1 MRSALSL
8 SAADR
13 RWIDFLT
20 QVINETWDDAHP
32 EHPKTHAYMGS
43 EEFIR
48 LQFEE
53 YLLALLSC
61 MKYHEDLNSFN
72 AGESG
77 HKSRAQLDAFN
88 IEGDPALEFNSEF
101 LAQWQETPNYA
112 LFKRLTSDAL
122 LFSIVEPRHP
132 CAGGLTFED
141 VQRRFSQQV
150 AELHLDERVREGR
163 EALNRHLS
171 TGQKKVTAAFN
182 SFWSDIDAMRDAQRK
197 KNEEKA
203 ATQSQRSSLDKASV
217 GSPPLQPSDAASV
230 TSTSTGSGSWLGGTR
245 KGPPVD
251 ISQAQASVSAAGQK
265 AGSYLSSW
273 GTWASEKRKEW
284 QEKKATSA
292 AASASS
298 PSSPSSPA
306 VTSPSTPTLGRIT
319 EVNEANASVA
329 DRGRSHSMPRY
340 SEESSAGAGGLSRSG
355 SRRKRWSNILL
366 RRESGEF
373 GSSSP
378 HRKEDGSNDSSEV
391 ETPYPRSPLSRE
403 APILGDELPGPDESE
418 KHRHQQEQNQHQQPT
433 TERPTTRATTTTTTS
448 SEAEADKGLTIT
460 ELLEQENAEGSEH
473 EHEHENGQVND
484 TTFHGE
490 TSLEKEPTTPTPLQ
504 STNPNAGSAHHQ
516 ANGEVEKTTT
526 TS

>member
-1 MRSALSL
+1 
-8 SAADR
+8 
-13 RWIDFLT
+13 
-20 QVINETWDDAHP
+20 
-32 EHPKTHAYMGS
+32 MGS

-61 MKYHEDLNSFN
+61 MKYHEDLISFN

-101 LAQWQETPNYA
+101 LTQWQATPNYA

-132 CAGGLTFED
+132 CAGGLTLED

-171 TGQKKVTAAFN
+171 TGQKKVSAAFN
-182 SFWSDIDAMRDAQRK
+182 SFWSDIDTMRDAQRK

-203 ATQSQRSSLDKASV
+203 TQSQRSSLEKASV

-230 TSTSTGSGSWLGGTR
+230 ASSTGSASWLGGNR
-245 KGPPVD
+245 KGPSVD
-251 ISQAQASVSAAGQK
+251 VSQAQASVSAAGQK

-284 QEKKATSA
+284 QEKKAV
-292 AASASS
+292 SASS

-319 EVNEANASVA
+319 EVNE

-340 SEESSAGAGGLSRSG
+340 SEESPAGAGGLSRSG

-373 GSSSP
+373 GSSSSP
-378 HRKEDGSNDSSEV
+378 QRKDDGSNDSSEV

-403 APILGDELPGPDESE
+403 APILGEDLPDHDESE
-418 KHRHQQEQNQHQQPT
+418 KHHQQQPT
-433 TERPTTRATTTTTTS
+433 TERPTTRATTTTATS

-460 ELLEQENAEGSEH
+460 ELLEQENVDGS
-473 EHEHENGQVND
+473 EHENGQVVD
-484 TTFHGE
+484 TSSHRE
-490 TSLEKEPTTPTPLQ
+490 ALPEKEPTTPTPLQ
-504 STNPNAGSAHHQ
+504 STNPNAGSATHHHQ

-526 TS
+526 TTS

>member
-1 MRSALSL
+1 
-8 SAADR
+8 
-13 RWIDFLT
+13 
-20 QVINETWDDAHP
+20 
-32 EHPKTHAYMGS
+32 
-43 EEFIR
+43 
-48 LQFEE
+48 
-53 YLLALLSC
+53 
-61 MKYHEDLNSFN
+61 MKYHEDLISFN

-101 LAQWQETPNYA
+101 LTQWQATPNYA

-132 CAGGLTFED
+132 CAGGLTLED

-171 TGQKKVTAAFN
+171 TGQKKVSAAFN
-182 SFWSDIDAMRDAQRK
+182 SFWSDIDTMRDAQRK

-203 ATQSQRSSLDKASV
+203 TQSQRSSLEKASV

-230 TSTSTGSGSWLGGTR
+230 ASSTGSASWLGGNR
-245 KGPPVD
+245 KGPSVD
-251 ISQAQASVSAAGQK
+251 VSQAQASVSAAGQK

-284 QEKKATSA
+284 QEKKAV
-292 AASASS
+292 SASS

-319 EVNEANASVA
+319 EVNE

-340 SEESSAGAGGLSRSG
+340 SEESPAGAGGLSRSG

-373 GSSSP
+373 GSSSSP
-378 HRKEDGSNDSSEV
+378 QRKDDGSNDSSEV

-403 APILGDELPGPDESE
+403 APILGEDLPDHDEIE
-418 KHRHQQEQNQHQQPT
+418 KHHQQQPT
-433 TERPTTRATTTTTTS
+433 TERPTTRATTTTATS

-460 ELLEQENAEGSEH
+460 ELLEQENVDGS
-473 EHEHENGQVND
+473 EHENGQVVD
-484 TTFHGE
+484 TSSHRE
-490 TSLEKEPTTPTPLQ
+490 ALPEKEPTTPTPLQ
-504 STNPNAGSAHHQ
+504 STNPNAGSATHHHQ

-526 TS
+526 TTS

>member
-1 MRSALSL
+1 
-8 SAADR
+8 
-13 RWIDFLT
+13 
-20 QVINETWDDAHP
+20 
-32 EHPKTHAYMGS
+32 MGS

-61 MKYHEDLNSFN
+61 MKYHEDLISFN

-101 LAQWQETPNYA
+101 LTQWQATPNYA

-132 CAGGLTFED
+132 CAGGLTLED

-171 TGQKKVTAAFN
+171 TGQKKVSAAFN
-182 SFWSDIDAMRDAQRK
+182 SFWSDIDTMRDAQRK

-203 ATQSQRSSLDKASV
+203 TQSQRSSLEKASV

-230 TSTSTGSGSWLGGTR
+230 ASSTGSASWLGGNR
-245 KGPPVD
+245 KGPSVD
-251 ISQAQASVSAAGQK
+251 VSQAQASVSAAGQK

-284 QEKKATSA
+284 QEKKAV
-292 AASASS
+292 SASS

-319 EVNEANASVA
+319 EVNE

-340 SEESSAGAGGLSRSG
+340 SEESPAGAGGLSRSG

-373 GSSSP
+373 GSSSSP
-378 HRKEDGSNDSSEV
+378 QRKDDGSNDSSEV

-403 APILGDELPGPDESE
+403 APILGEDLPDHDEIE
-418 KHRHQQEQNQHQQPT
+418 KHHQQQPT
-433 TERPTTRATTTTTTS
+433 TERPTTRATTTTATS

-460 ELLEQENAEGSEH
+460 ELLEQENVDGS
-473 EHEHENGQVND
+473 EHENGQVVD
-484 TTFHGE
+484 TSSHRE
-490 TSLEKEPTTPTPLQ
+490 ALPEKEPTTPTPLQ
-504 STNPNAGSAHHQ
+504 STNPNAGSATHHHQ

-526 TS
+526 TTS

>member
-1 MRSALSL
+1 
-8 SAADR
+8 
-13 RWIDFLT
+13 
-20 QVINETWDDAHP
+20 
-32 EHPKTHAYMGS
+32 MGS

-101 LAQWQETPNYA
+101 LTQWQSTPNYA

-132 CAGGLTFED
+132 CAGGLTLED

-171 TGQKKVTAAFN
+171 TGQKKVSAAFN

-203 ATQSQRSSLDKASV
+203 TQSQRSSLEKASV
-217 GSPPLQPSDAASV
+217 GSPPLQPSDAASIA
-230 TSTSTGSGSWLGGTR
+230 SSTGSASWLGGNR
-245 KGPPVD
+245 KGPSVD

-284 QEKKATSA
+284 QEKKA
-292 AASASS
+292 SS
-298 PSSPSSPA
+298 PSSSSPA
-306 VTSPSTPTLGRIT
+306 VSSPSTPTLGRIT
-319 EVNEANASVA
+319 EVNE

-373 GSSSP
+373 GSSSSP
-378 HRKEDGSNDSSEV
+378 QRKDDGSNDSSEV

-403 APILGDELPGPDESE
+403 APILGDDLPDPDESE
-418 KHRHQQEQNQHQQPT
+418 KNHHQQQQQQQQQQPT
-433 TERPTTRATTTTTTS
+433 SERPTTRATTTTTTS

-460 ELLEQENAEGSEH
+460 ELLEQENVEGSEH
-473 EHEHENGQVND
+473 EHGHGHGHGHEHENGQVID
-484 TTFHGE
+484 TSSHHE
-490 TSLEKEPTTPTPLQ
+490 ALPEKEPTTPTPLQ
-504 STNPNAGSAHHQ
+504 STNPNAGSAQHHQ
-516 ANGEVEKTTT
+516 ANGEAEKTTT